1 MKELYLFKVYPLI
14 LSRIMKIYYGKAVYD
29 QKEINAAL
37 NVLKR
42 KSLTLIDGPSV
53 KELEKKISKLFGKKF
68 GLMVNSGSSANL
80 LALASF
86 KFKKGSEI
94 ITPTL
99 TFSTTIA
106 PIYQLGL
113 IPHFID
119 VERSSFVSRI
129 DQIEK
134 CINKKTVAI
143 MIPNLLGNVP
153 NWIAI
158 HKIAKKHKIKVIED
172 SADTI
177 GYTFNNKNFG
187 KYSDITTNSM
197 YASHIITGA
206 GFGGI
211 ACFNDKKL
219 YDQAKLLR
227 GWGRS
232 SAIFNESEGINLR
245 FNKKV
250 DGIPYDGK
258 YIFSEMGYNF
268 LPSEISAAFALEQL
282 KKLKANINLR
292 VHNFNKIY
300 SYFDKYK
307 NLFIL
312 PTEFKGLKT
321 GWLAFPLI
329 IKTESK
335 ILRKNLQIFLEKNGI
350 QTRTN
355 FTGNIL
361 RQPIMKSQFYKKCK
375 NSTINSD
382 NVMRNGILIGCHHG
396 LTKKDINYMLSK
408 FDKFFAKY
416 KLQSLI

>member
-1 MKELYLFKVYPLI
+1 MKV
-14 LSRIMKIYYGKAVYD
+14 YYGKAVYD
-29 QKEINAAL
+29 KKETNAVIK
-37 NVLKR
+37 VLKN

-53 KELEKKISKLFGKKF
+53 KELEYKLSKLFGKKF

-113 IPHFID
+113 VPHFID
-119 VERSSFVSRI
+119 VDVSSFVSKI

-153 NWIAI
+153 YWPSIY
-158 HKIAKKHKIKVIED
+158 KIAKKHKLKIIED
-172 SADTI
+172 SADTV
-177 GYTFNNKNFG
+177 GYTFKNKNFG

-211 ACFNDKKL
+211 VCFNDKKL
-219 YDQAKLLR
+219 YNQAKLLR
-227 GWGRS
+227 GLGRS
-232 SAIFNESEGINLR
+232 SATFNESEDINLR

-282 KKLKANINLR
+282 KKLKLNINTR
-292 VHNFNKIY
+292 VKNFNTILN
-300 SYFDKYK
+300 YFNQYK
-307 NLFIL
+307 DLFIM

-329 IKTESK
+329 IKNQKK
-335 ILRKNLQIFLEKNGI
+335 ILRKNLQIFLERNGI
-350 QTRTN
+350 QTRTI

-361 RQPIMKSQFYKKCK
+361 RQPIMKSKFYKKCK
-375 NSTINSD
+375 DAAINSD
-382 NVMRNGILIGCHHG
+382 NVMKNGILIGCHHG
-396 LTKKDINYMLSK
+396 LTNKDIMYMLSK
-408 FDKFFAKY
+408 FERFFIKH
-416 KLQSLI
+416 KLRKLK